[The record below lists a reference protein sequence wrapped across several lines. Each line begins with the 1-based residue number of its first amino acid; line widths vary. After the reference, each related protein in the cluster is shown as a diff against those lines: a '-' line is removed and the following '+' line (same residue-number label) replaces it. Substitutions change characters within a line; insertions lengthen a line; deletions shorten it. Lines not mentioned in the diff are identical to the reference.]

1 MAGGEL
7 SSRDAASV
15 ADRRRHLLG
24 RPALGFSIRRATAMA
39 RAHGKEGLDGAR
51 MAARV
56 RRRRPFARRG
66 ENSAAGNARA
76 QLPLSARQLRHL
88 DARTRAVEVRL
99 RRTEA
104 RASAE
109 NRARRDSMVPG
120 LLGTRLG
127 LRPRVAAN
135 PRRGQRRSVPRQ
147 RLEDLD
153 LIRRQGRLDFLP
165 RAHRPQ
171 RAQARRHQ
179 LHPVRHGK
187 RGRLDQAHHSDLGR
201 VAVLPDFLR
210 RRAGAEGEPRRQTQQ
225 GLGYREVPADA

>member
-24 RPALGFSIRRATAMA
+24 WPALGFSIRRATAMA
-39 RAHGKEGLDGAR
+39 RAHGPEGLDSAR
-51 MAARV
+51 VAARV
-56 RRRRPFARRG
+56 RRRRPLARRG
-66 ENSAAGNARA
+66 ENSAPGNARA

-88 DARTRAVEVRL
+88 DARARAVEVRL

-109 NRARRDSMVPG
+109 NRARRNSMVPG
-120 LLGTRLG
+120 LLGTRLW

-135 PRRGQRRSVPRQ
+135 PRRGQRRSVPSQ

-153 LIRRQGRLDFLP
+153 IIRRQG
-165 RAHRPQ
+165 
-171 RAQARRHQ
+171 
-179 LHPVRHGK
+179 
-187 RGRLDQAHHSDLGR
+187 
-201 VAVLPDFLR
+201 
-210 RRAGAEGEPRRQTQQ
+210 
-225 GLGYREVPADA
+225 